1 MQDRSSQLRV
11 VGGRVPLSLG
21 WGGQRHDFI
30 GEPEGGLCCCLSG
43 SRRCPGTTCV
53 QGQTRTSNFLGWRG
67 LLQKKHLDVYERR
80 VVCGLAGVSF
90 CELKSAGSGWV
101 CSEPDPGLLSSP
113 MQGGAGRWTARP
125 RVQRL
130 WLRPHPG
137 HRRQETKTFAHE
149 LSCCSRPLICP
160 FHSQRAMTVVA
171 SNGVGG
177 CGAVQGVGLPTRV
190 MGKWEADAVEQGPS
204 GAEVGS
210 VAASTRLPW
219 DPLDG
224 GAVGC
229 CHPPHAPPA
238 LQRPWPPALAS
249 LCGESIPSC
258 RGLGAESSAPVCSLP
273 PGTGPFPPVI

>member
-1 MQDRSSQLRV
+1 
-11 VGGRVPLSLG
+11 
-21 WGGQRHDFI
+21 
-30 GEPEGGLCCCLSG
+30 
-43 SRRCPGTTCV
+43 
-53 QGQTRTSNFLGWRG
+53 
-67 LLQKKHLDVYERR
+67 
-80 VVCGLAGVSF
+80 
-90 CELKSAGSGWV
+90 
-101 CSEPDPGLLSSP
+101 
-113 MQGGAGRWTARP
+113 
-125 RVQRL
+125 
-130 WLRPHPG
+130 
-137 HRRQETKTFAHE
+137 
-149 LSCCSRPLICP
+149 
-160 FHSQRAMTVVA
+160 MTVVA

-190 MGKWEADAVEQGPS
+190 MGKSEADAVEQGPS

-249 LCGESIPSC
+249 LCGESTPSC